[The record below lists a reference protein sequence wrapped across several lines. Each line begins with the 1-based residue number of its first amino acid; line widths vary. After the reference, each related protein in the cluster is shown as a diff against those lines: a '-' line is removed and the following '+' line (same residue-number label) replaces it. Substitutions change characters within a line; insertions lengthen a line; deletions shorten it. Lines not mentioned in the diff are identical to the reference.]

1 VSSFP
6 AQDRRRDKTARLLV
20 RQALRDFTPCFAE
33 AKSRQSRERFAAR
46 GLFRADVI
54 QRRSNSGRLSDL
66 PVHYIEATRVERRA
80 FVCRRVRCR
89 PQAHPQKRRGC
100 EWNKN
105 WSEAVNSNDVTS
117 RRDPMIL
124 NIYISNA
131 TND

>member
-89 PQAHPQKRRGC
+89 PQSILGKEEDANGIKTGVKRLL
-100 EWNKN
+100 
-105 WSEAVNSNDVTS
+105 ATTS
-117 RRDPMIL
+117 QAGEIR
-124 NIYISNA
+124 
-131 TND
+131 